1 MAKAKKKPEFF
12 TWLRSG
18 LRGLSRKHTPIYEAL
33 AAAKRPYFGNNPR
46 QKICYLCAKCQ
57 NTFSSKE
64 VAVDHRLDA
73 GALKSWDDIS
83 GFMQRLF
90 CGREGLDILCHD
102 CHDCKTY
109 ATKYGVTEEQALFEK
124 ELIAIMKHPVKEVV
138 DFIAAHDYNNEYA
151 VTNAVNRKAAVRL
164 ILESVY

>member
-1 MAKAKKKPEFF
+1 MKAKKKPEFF

-18 LRGLSRKHTPIYEAL
+18 LRSLSRKHAPIYEAL
-33 AAAKRPYFGNNPR
+33 AAAKRPYIGNNPR

-57 NTFSSKE
+57 NTFSAKE

-73 GALKSWDDIS
+73 GSLKGWEDVQ

-90 CGREGLDILCHD
+90 CGREGLDILCNN
-102 CHDCKTY
+102 CHDVKTY
-109 ATKYGVTEEQALFEK
+109 ATKHNVTEEQALFEK
-124 ELIAIMKHPVKEVV
+124 DLIAIMKNPIQEVI

-151 VTNAVNRKAAVRL
+151 VNNAVNRKAAVRM
-164 ILESVY
+164 ILESV